1 MLNRRAFLKSAAV
14 SASALLIPVLLTP
27 EAQAQSATKGARSPL
42 SPNSFVR
49 ITTDGAV
56 AVVVGQAEMGQGVF
70 TALATALADE
80 LDADWKSVSVESS
93 RPEQQF
99 GNPFFNGLQITA
111 ASTSMIVFFEPYR
124 KAGAQA
130 RAMLIAAAAARLGVA
145 AADLKTRGGQVI
157 APDGR
162 QLAYGEL
169 VAEAAALPIPKAVTL
184 KPSVDFTL
192 IGTSPVRADVLPKS
206 TGSFRYGLDR
216 TEGKPLVAVI
226 AHAPSFGAVLTHV
239 DDAAARAV
247 PGCHACLRIPSGVA
261 VLAQDTWSA
270 LRARAA
276 LKLEWDE
283 SAGASLST
291 EALLGQYQS
300 LAAKPGVAM
309 KKRVGKDLFAAAE
322 NDVLS
327 AEYVVPYLA
336 HLPMEP
342 LNCLIARQG
351 KRVLVEVGT
360 QFQSQDQQV
369 VASILGVSKDDVD
382 LTVVGMGGGFG
393 RRANPKSDWIADAA
407 EILKASPALD
417 VPVKL
422 LWTREDELAAG
433 YYRPMVLSRVAATR
447 DAGGKITAWQQRIVG
462 QSACDDS
469 ALSFLVQNGVDLTTV
484 DGVTTMKYGIADFG
498 VEVHQ
503 TKLAVPVQWMR
514 SVGHSHN
521 VFFFES
527 FMDELAHASKAD
539 PVAFRRAQLTDP
551 RLSAVLDVVADKA
564 GWATPAAA
572 GRARGVSV
580 HEYYGT
586 YVAMVAEV
594 HQDDTGFHVDKIICA
609 VDCGLVVNPDGAKA
623 QVESSVVFGLSS
635 ALYGEVTLEKGRPQQ
650 TNLHQYP
657 LLRIDRCPTIE
668 VHFVSSDL
676 PPGGLG
682 ESCVPSVAPSVCNAL
697 FALAGTRVRQLP
709 LSRAGLKV

>member
-1 MLNRRAFLKSAAV
+1 MLNRRAFLKSAAG
-14 SASALLIPVLLTP
+14 AAGALLIPVLHP
-27 EAQAQSATKGARSPL
+27 RDSAAQSATRQALSTL

-49 ITTDGAV
+49 ITADGAV

-70 TALATALADE
+70 TALAAVLADE
-80 LDADWKSVSVESS
+80 LDADWKTVSVESS

-130 RAMLIAAAAARLGVA
+130 RAMLLAAAAARLGVDA
-145 AADLKTRGGQVI
+145 GSLKARGGQVI

-162 QLAYGEL
+162 QIPYGEL
-169 VAEAAALPIPKAVTL
+169 VADAARRSIPKAVPL
-184 KPSVDFTL
+184 KARTDFQL

-206 TGSFRYGLDR
+206 NGSFRYGLDR

-226 AHAPSFGAVLTHV
+226 AHAPSFGAVLKTV
-239 DDAAARAV
+239 DDTAARAV
-247 PGCHACLRIPSGVA
+247 PGCIDCLRIPTGVA
-261 VLAQDTWSA
+261 ILAQDTWSA

-276 LKLEWDE
+276 LKLVWDE
-283 SAGASLST
+283 AAGASLST
-291 EALLGQYQS
+291 DTLLSHYQA
-300 LAAKPGVAM
+300 LAAKPGVVM
-309 KKRVGKDLFAAAE
+309 KKSAGQDLFTADPPEA
-322 NDVLS
+322 LI

-369 VASILGVSKDDVD
+369 VAEILGLSKDEVD
-382 LTVVGMGGGFG
+382 ITVVGMGGGFG

-407 EILKASPALD
+407 QILKAAPALD
-417 VPVKL
+417 APVKL

-433 YYRPMVLSRVAATR
+433 YYRPMVLSRIAATR
-447 DAGGKITAWQQRIVG
+447 DASGKVSAWQQRIVG
-462 QSACDDS
+462 QSACDES
-469 ALSFLVQNGVDLTTV
+469 ALSFLVQNGVDLTTI
-484 DGVTTMKYGIADFG
+484 DGVTTMKYGIPDFG

-503 TKLAVPVQWMR
+503 TKTPVPVQWMR

-539 PVAFRRAQLTDP
+539 PAAFRRAQLNDP
-551 RLSAVLDVVADKA
+551 RLRAALDLVVDKA
-564 GWATPAAA
+564 GWATPAAP
-572 GRARGVSV
+572 GSARGISA

-594 HQDDTGFHVDKIICA
+594 RQDDTDFHVERIVCA
-609 VDCGLVVNPDGAKA
+609 VDCGLVVNPDGARA

-635 ALYGEVTLEKGRPQQ
+635 ALYGEVTIEQGRPQQ

-668 VHFVSSDL
+668 VHFIPSEL

-682 ESCVPSVAPSVCNAL
+682 ESSVPSVAPAICNAL
-697 FALAGTRVRQLP
+697 FALSGQRIRRLP